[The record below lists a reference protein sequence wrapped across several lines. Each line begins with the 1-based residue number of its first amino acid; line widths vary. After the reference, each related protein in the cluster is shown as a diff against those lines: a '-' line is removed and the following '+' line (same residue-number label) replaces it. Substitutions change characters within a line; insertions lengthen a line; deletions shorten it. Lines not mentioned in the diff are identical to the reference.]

1 MSAYLV
7 DPELIGNLVSYF
19 THSRDFEYTTWLT
32 YHLDLDWKEGT
43 DIERKRIDLLNIL
56 LDGNIDS
63 LHARY
68 GGDKETMTDSWIS
81 LTRTDYLAL
90 ANKEARMEGFDWVAG
105 EIIDAVKTYEY
116 QSCEHDEWWT
126 SDACKLA
133 NFIYRKAG
141 DTFRINCDPSK
152 MRHSTGMIR
161 LSTLSTLSK

>member
-19 THSRDFEYTTWLT
+19 THCQDFEYSGWLE
-32 YHLDLDWKEGT
+32 HHIDVDWKKGT
-43 DIERKRIDLLNIL
+43 DVANKRVDLLNIL

-68 GGDKETMTDSWIS
+68 GGDKETMTDEWVS

-105 EIIDAVKTYEY
+105 EIIYAV
-116 QSCEHDEWWT
+116 
-126 SDACKLA
+126 
-133 NFIYRKAG
+133 
-141 DTFRINCDPSK
+141 
-152 MRHSTGMIR
+152 
-161 LSTLSTLSK
+161 